1 MIINSDLFL
10 MSKTILIERE
20 EFRILK
26 DDCSGAIGCD
36 VSDIHINITDISP
49 IVGNIDPR

>member
-1 MIINSDLFL
+1 

-20 EFRILK
+20 EFCFLV

-36 VSDIHINITDISP
+36 ISDIHINITDISL
-49 IVGNIDPR
+49 VVDNIDPR